1 MTREADGRDY
11 ESGQNEGVATHSSYG
26 NPVRACVLTCSYA
39 YSAFTISR
47 GSAAL
52 PRIGIVA
59 AGVVAVLTAVPGR
72 SFAQADSPTGL
83 GYIAPMPPR
92 QVPRDDWRD
101 KAPHRAFGVDVTRDV
116 RIHVLDFGGTGTPLV
131 FLSGLSNNA
140 HVWDD
145 FAPRFT
151 LSNRVIAIT
160 RRGFG
165 ESSHPEDGYD
175 QATLASDVVAVL
187 DSMKIDRAILAGH
200 SIGGYELTHIAAT
213 RPERVVGLIYL
224 DAGSDPVSADSI
236 RKAHASALA
245 SLDGL
250 PRPPAPENPQPLD
263 ADSASPKAA
272 WAYRVRNALTDNTE
286 SAVRAAYFYEG
297 FNPYLANKS
306 PFPPKMLA
314 AIRAGGPTPFASVRA
329 PAIFIMAT
337 ADSIHHQPARVR
349 EWAAAD
355 PANRAALQR
364 RLDVTS
370 ALTRDERAYV
380 ARALKG
386 SKTVNIPGARH
397 NIFFSHPDEVEKI
410 MKEFI
415 SGIPQDSR

>member
-1 MTREADGRDY
+1 MRIGA
-11 ESGQNEGVATHSSYG
+11 
-26 NPVRACVLTCSYA
+26 L
-39 YSAFTISR
+39 
-47 GSAAL
+47 SAAF
-52 PRIGIVA
+52 
-59 AGVVAVLTAVPGR
+59 LTALITQPGR
-72 SFAQADSPTGL
+72 VSAQADSPTGL
-83 GYIAPMPPR
+83 GYVAPMAPR
-92 QVPRDDWRD
+92 PVPRDDWRD
-101 KAPHRAFGVDVTRDV
+101 TAPHRALGVDVAPGV
-116 RIHVLDFGGTGTPLV
+116 RIHVLDFGGSGTPLV

-151 LSNRVIAIT
+151 ASNRVIAIT

-165 ESSHPEDGYD
+165 ESSHPESGYD
-175 QATLASDVVAVL
+175 QATLASDVLTVL
-187 DSMKIDRAILAGH
+187 DSMEIGSAIFAGH
-200 SIGGYELTHIAAT
+200 SIGGYELTHIAAS
-213 RPERVVGLIYL
+213 RPEKVLGLIYL

-236 RKAHASALA
+236 RKAHAGALA
-245 SLDGL
+245 SIEGL

-272 WAYRVRNALTDNTE
+272 WAYRVRNGLTDNTE

-314 AIRAGGPTPFASVRA
+314 AIRSGGRTPLDKVRA
-329 PAIFIMAT
+329 PALFILAT

-355 PANRAALQR
+355 PANSAALQR

-370 ALTRDERAYV
+370 ALLRDERAYV
-380 ARALKG
+380 AKTLKG
-386 SKTVNIPGARH
+386 SRTLNIPGARH
-397 NIFFSHPDEVEKI
+397 NIFFSHPDEVEKA

-415 SGIPQDSR
+415 AALPRS

>member
-1 MTREADGRDY
+1 M
-11 ESGQNEGVATHSSYG
+11 
-26 NPVRACVLTCSYA
+26 L
-39 YSAFTISR
+39 
-47 GSAAL
+47 
-52 PRIGIVA
+52 GI
-59 AGVVAVLTAVPGR
+59 AGEKA
-72 SFAQADSPTGL
+72 SAQADSPTGL
-83 GYIAPMPPR
+83 GYIAPMAPR
-92 QVPRDDWRD
+92 QVPRDDWHD
-101 KAPHRAFGVDVTRDV
+101 KAPHRAFGVDVAPGV

-145 FAPRFT
+145 FGQRFT
-151 LSNRVIAIT
+151 GSNRVIAIT

-165 ESSHPEDGYD
+165 ESSHPDDGYD
-175 QATLASDVVAVL
+175 QPTLAKDVITVL
-187 DSMKIDRAILAGH
+187 DSMKVDKAIFAGH
-200 SIGGYELTHIAAT
+200 SIGGYELTHIAAS
-213 RPERVVGLIYL
+213 RPERVLGLIYL

-245 SLDGL
+245 SIEGL
-250 PRPPAPENPQPLD
+250 PRPPAALNPQPLD

-314 AIRAGGPTPFASVRA
+314 AIRSGGRTPFDEVRA
-329 PAIFIMAT
+329 PALFIFAT
-337 ADSIHHQPARVR
+337 ADSIHHQPERVR

-364 RLDVTS
+364 SLDVSS
-370 ALTRDERAYV
+370 ALQREQRAYV
-380 ARALKG
+380 TRALKG
-386 SKTVNIPGARH
+386 SKVLNIPGARH
-397 NIFFSHPDEVEKI
+397 NIYFSHPDEVEKA

-415 SGIPQDSR
+415 TGLPKR